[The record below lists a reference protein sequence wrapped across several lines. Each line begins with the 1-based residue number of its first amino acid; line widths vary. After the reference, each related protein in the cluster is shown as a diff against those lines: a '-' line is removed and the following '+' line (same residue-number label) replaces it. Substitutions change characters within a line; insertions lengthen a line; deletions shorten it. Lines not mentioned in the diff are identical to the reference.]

1 MNQTLRQETV
11 LVLNRCWQAI
21 HVKSPAEAISM
32 MYDDSATGLNIIGND
47 CMVPLRWN
55 DWVNLPYDENA
66 SYIKTVNGSIK
77 IPKVIVLSKFDK
89 VPRKRPKFTTRNIW
103 IRDNGT
109 CQYTGKKLNPNEG
122 NIDHVLPKSRGGV
135 TSWTNCVLSHKDIN
149 AKKADKTPEES
160 GLKLLRKPSA
170 PKDMPVT
177 FYIRNKHNI
186 REWEIFL
193 KDFTTNI

>member
-1 MNQTLRQETV
+1 MNQNLRQETV

-21 HVKSPAEAISM
+21 HVKSPTEALSM

-47 CMVPLRWN
+47 CMIPLRWS

-66 SYIKTVNGSIK
+66 SYIKTVNSSIK

-109 CQYTGKKLNPNEG
+109 CQYTGKKLSPNEG
-122 NIDHVLPKSRGGV
+122 NIDHVLPRSRGGV

-160 GLKLLRKPSA
+160 GLKLLRNPSA
-170 PKDMPVT
+170 PKDLPVT

-186 REWEIFL
+186 KEWEIFL
-193 KDFTTNI
+193 KDFTN